1 MLPADVR
8 AAGELIQAGKLLIAV
23 TKAGSLGLGGVLEPR
38 VRLQGGSYG
47 GFGFLECLTMR
58 FLGGFGLCR
67 CFPIRFWVAGVGLGS
82 PGGAVLMSGRQKGAG
97 RTGHRISRPNT
108 EPPDPMGLFSPP
120 KPDGIFIGP
129 SAQPPYSSP
138 SSPHSPRDTFLQP
151 QWVRKQGTCSFRA
164 EGAGGGKPQDF
175 TPKPTP
181 QPPQT
186 RLLQPERAP
195 GSK

>member
-1 MLPADVR
+1 M
-8 AAGELIQAGKLLIAV
+8 
-23 TKAGSLGLGGVLEPR
+23 LEPR

-47 GFGFLECLTMR
+47 GFGVFEV
-58 FLGGFGLCR
+58 FDDEVSGGFGVCR

-82 PGGAVLMSGRQKGAG
+82 PGGAVLTSGRQRGAG
-97 RTGHRISRPNT
+97 RTKHRISPPNT
-108 EPPDPMGLFSPP
+108 EPPDPMGLFPPP
-120 KPDGIFIGP
+120 KQDGICIGP

-151 QWVRKQGTCSFRA
+151 QWDRKQGICSPPD

-181 QPPQT
+181 QPPQPP
-186 RLLQPERAP
+186 LLQPERAP
-195 GSK
+195 RRK

>member
-58 FLGGFGLCR
+58 FLRGFGLCR

-97 RTGHRISRPNT
+97 RTGHHISRPNT

-120 KPDGIFIGP
+120 
-129 SAQPPYSSP
+129 QTR
-138 SSPHSPRDTFLQP
+138 RDFYRAKRTASLQL
-151 QWVRKQGTCSFRA
+151 TLL
-164 EGAGGGKPQDF
+164 
-175 TPKPTP
+175 TP
-181 QPPQT
+181 QPSGHLPPTPMGQKAKN
-186 RLLQPERAP
+186 LQLPC
-195 GSK
+195 